1 MLHHVKGVLNFSA
14 FRPEADDPQAS
25 WKSRFGGRQTALV
38 HVGRNSLSYSII
50 DKKGEAVAGE
60 SQRGELKELFAD
72 LGPMIKDR
80 ATDGWCIVSLD
91 SRYVISVENNLSR
104 KKGSE
109 EALKKDPRSV
119 LHARYEKG
127 KRYALTHNPETN
139 SSILLAM
146 DEENVKKTE
155 ALCKEQGLKP
165 GRICC
170 GTYVLLRHALT
181 ATNTK
186 KGSES
191 PFSSLYLSCCHGSVC
206 ALMQEK
212 DNWMELRSRPDLFE
226 PTGDIAPLL
235 ELLRPFEERL
245 GADRGL
251 VVACDDPVPGLPEKL
266 AELFPGRPINDL
278 TEPGLL
284 ARLLY
289 RN

>member
-1 MLHHVKGVLNFSA
+1 MLKYVKAALDFSA
-14 FRPEADDPQAS
+14 FRPEEDDPQSS
-25 WKSRFGGRQTALV
+25 WKARFSARQTALL
-38 HVGRNSLSYSII
+38 HVGRNSLSYELIG
-50 DKKGEAVAGE
+50 KKGEVSEGE
-60 SQRGELKELFAD
+60 ARRGDLKDVFAE
-72 LGPMIKDR
+72 LGPMIKEQV
-80 ATDGWCIVSLD
+80 ADGWCMVSLD
-91 SRYVISVENNLSR
+91 SRYVISVESNLSR

-127 KRYALTHNPETN
+127 KRYAVTHNPETN

-146 DEENVKKTE
+146 DEENVKKVETF
-155 ALCKEQGLKP
+155 CKEQGLKP
-165 GRICC
+165 GRVCC
-170 GTYVLLRHALT
+170 GTYVLLRHALG

-186 KGSES
+186 KGSEA
-191 PFSSLYLSCCHGSVC
+191 PFSALYLACCNGSVC

-226 PTGDIAPLL
+226 PGGDIAPLVD
-235 ELLRPFEERL
+235 LLRPFEERL
-245 GADRGL
+245 GSDRGL
-251 VVACDDPVPGLPEKL
+251 VVACDEPVAGLPEKL

-284 ARLLY
+284 AQVLY

>member
-1 MLHHVKGVLNFSA
+1 MLQYVKAVLNFSA
-14 FRPEADDPQAS
+14 FRPEEDDPQAS
-25 WKSRFGGRQTALV
+25 WKSRFGGRQTTLV

-50 DKKGEAVAGE
+50 DKKGQTTDGE
-60 SQRGELKELFAD
+60 SARGEPKEVFAQ
-72 LGPMIKDR
+72 LGPEIKDR
-80 ATDGWCIVSLD
+80 SVDGWCMVSLD
-91 SRYVISVENNLSR
+91 SRYVISVESNLSR

-109 EALKKDPRSV
+109 EAVKKDPRSV

-127 KRYALTHNPETN
+127 KRYAVTHNPETN
-139 SSILLAM
+139 SSILLSM

-155 ALCKEQGLKP
+155 VLLKEQKLKP

-170 GTYVLLRHALT
+170 GTYVLLRHALS

-186 KGSES
+186 KGSEA
-191 PFSSLYLSCCHGSVC
+191 PFSALYLVCCHGSVC

-226 PTGDIAPLL
+226 PGGDITPLV

-245 GADRGL
+245 APDRGL
-251 VVACDDPVPGLPEKL
+251 VVACDEPVAGLPEQL
-266 AELFPGRPINDL
+266 AALFPGRTINDL

-289 RN
+289 QN

>member
-1 MLHHVKGVLNFSA
+1 MLQHFKGVLNFSA
-14 FRPEADDPQAS
+14 FRPEADDPAAS
-25 WKSRFGGRQTALV
+25 WKSRFSGRQTTLV

-50 DKKGEAVAGE
+50 DKKGETSVGD

-80 ATDGWCIVSLD
+80 SVDGWCMVSLD
-91 SRYVISVENNLSR
+91 SRYVISVESNLSR

-109 EALKKDPRSV
+109 EAVKKDPRSV

-127 KRYALTHNPETN
+127 KRYAVTHNSETN

-155 ALCKEQGLKP
+155 AFCKEQGLKP

-170 GTYVLLRHALT
+170 GTYVLLRHALG
-181 ATNTK
+181 AVNTK
-186 KGSES
+186 KGSEA
-191 PFSSLYLSCCHGSVC
+191 PFSGLYLVCCHGSVC

-226 PTGDIAPLL
+226 PGGDIAPLV

-245 GADRGL
+245 GSDRTI
-251 VVACDDPVPGLPEKL
+251 VVACDEPVAGLSEKL
-266 AELFPGRPINDL
+266 AELFPGRMVNDL

>member
-1 MLHHVKGVLNFSA
+1 MLQHVKGVLNFSA
-14 FRPEADDPQAS
+14 FRPEADDPSAS
-25 WKSRFGGRQTALV
+25 WKSRFAGRQTTLV

-50 DKKGEAVAGE
+50 DKKGETTDGD
-60 SQRGELKELFAD
+60 SRRGELKELFAE
-72 LGPMIKDR
+72 LGPTIKDR
-80 ATDGWCIVSLD
+80 SVDGWCMVSLD
-91 SRYVISVENNLSR
+91 SRYVISVESNLSR

-109 EALKKDPRSV
+109 EAVKKDPRSV
-119 LHARYEKG
+119 LHVRYEKG
-127 KRYALTHNPETN
+127 KRYAVTHNPETN

-155 ALCKEQGLKP
+155 AFCKEQGLKP

-170 GTYVLLRHALT
+170 GTYVLLRHALG
-181 ATNTK
+181 AVNAK
-186 KGSES
+186 RGSEA
-191 PFSSLYLSCCHGSVC
+191 PFSGLYLVCCHGSVC

-226 PTGDIAPLL
+226 PGGDIAPLV
-235 ELLRPFEERL
+235 ELVRPFGERL
-245 GADRGL
+245 GSDRTI
-251 VVACDDPVPGLPEKL
+251 VVACDEPVDGLPEKL
-266 AELFPGRPINDL
+266 AELFPGRPVNDL

>member
-1 MLHHVKGVLNFSA
+1 MLQYVKSVLNFGA
-14 FRPEADDPQAS
+14 FRPEADDPAAS
-25 WKSRFGGRQTALV
+25 WKSRFGGRQTAMV
-38 HVGRNSLSYSII
+38 YVGRNSLAYSVIG
-50 DKKGEAVAGE
+50 KKGEVSDGDSA
-60 SQRGELKELFAD
+60 RGELKEVFTE
-72 LGPMIKDR
+72 LGPVIKDH
-80 ATDGWCIVSLD
+80 TVDGWCLVSLD
-91 SRYVISVENNLSR
+91 SRYVISVESNLSR

-127 KRYALTHNPETN
+127 KRYAVTHNPETN
-139 SSILLAM
+139 SSILLTM

-170 GTYVLLRHALT
+170 GTYVLLRHALG
-181 ATNTK
+181 ATNVK
-186 KGSES
+186 KGSEAPLS
-191 PFSSLYLSCCHGSVC
+191 ALYLACCRGSVC

-226 PTGDIAPLL
+226 PGGDIAPLV

-245 GADRGL
+245 GPERGL
-251 VVACDDPVPGLPEKL
+251 VVACDEPVDGLPEKL
-266 AELFPGRPINDL
+266 AELFPGRPVNDL

-284 ARLLY
+284 VRLLY
-289 RN
+289 QN